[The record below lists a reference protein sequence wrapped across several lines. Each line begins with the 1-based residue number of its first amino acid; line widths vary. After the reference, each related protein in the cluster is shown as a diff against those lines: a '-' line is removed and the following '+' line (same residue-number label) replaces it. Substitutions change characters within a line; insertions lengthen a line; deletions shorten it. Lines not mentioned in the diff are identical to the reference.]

1 MFDLNKVVIFF
12 LLTAYSIQ
20 CHAQTVIS
28 GEVPSFTNKS
38 VSLWGFSGTSKKILD
53 TQVLNDHGQ
62 FTLKV
67 SEGISFCGYL
77 EIEGNQT
84 GPILLDADDSLYYVE
99 ESGIQSLEIQL
110 EHGRLNKGLHQ
121 YILAKPSK
129 MKAISALTFLKSVY
143 LNDSNLSSLS
153 ERVPFFEEEI
163 IRIKAIDDQFVH
175 SFGDDS
181 AVQEYLQYWNLV
193 NITPFILS
201 QNFEKVPNQ
210 VQKFRQIDYSDRS
223 LYESGLLKAVIE
235 SHLLLIENSA
245 MNFDKMISEINTSLD
260 SIVFSLEPLPRID
273 FSQTVLHIY
282 RYLESRSLFPSSKY
296 FALQLLNEH
305 FDKLEDQLVDELEGY
320 RKLDIGNV
328 APDIVFHPFVG
339 MEGLDN
345 QPNLDRLSETKDS
358 LIVVFFG
365 ASWCPLCPPE
375 LMKLNRV
382 QNQFSE
388 HNIATFF
395 ISLDTNKKVLTNF
408 IEPFSFPCYSDFK
421 SWDSKIAR
429 DYHIAL
435 TPSIFVL
442 DHELK
447 IILKPKNI
455 EQLIAWVNWNFSNV
469 KTD

>member
-1 MFDLNKVVIFF
+1 MFDVIRVVIYL
-12 LLTAYSIQ
+12 LLTAYSIK

-28 GEVPSFTNKS
+28 GEFRSFANKS

-62 FTLKV
+62 FTLNV
-67 SEGISFCGYL
+67 SAGISFCGYL

-84 GPILLDADDSLYYVE
+84 GPILLNADDSLYYIE
-99 ESGIQSLEIQL
+99 ETYIQSLEIQI

-121 YILAKPSK
+121 YISAKPSK
-129 MKAISALTFLKSVY
+129 MKAISALTFLKGVY

-175 SFGDDS
+175 SFRDDS
-181 AVQEYLQYWNLV
+181 EVREYLQYWDLV

-201 QNFEKVPNQ
+201 QDSEKVPNQ
-210 VQKFRQIDYSDRS
+210 VQKFRQINYSDRT

-245 MNFDKMISEINTSLD
+245 MNFDNMISEINTSLD
-260 SIVFSLEPLPRID
+260 SIVFSLVPLPRVD

-282 RYLESRSLFPSSKY
+282 SYLESRSLFPSSKY

-305 FDKLEDQLVDELEGY
+305 FDKLEGKLIDELEGY

-328 APDIVFHPFVG
+328 APDIVLHPFVG

-345 QPNLDRLSETKDS
+345 QPSLERLSENKDS
-358 LIVVFFG
+358 LKVVFFG

-382 QNQFSE
+382 QNQFSQ
-388 HNIATFF
+388 HNIASFF

-421 SWDSKIAR
+421 SWDSKVAR
-429 DYHIAL
+429 DYHIAS

-455 EQLIAWVNWNFSNV
+455 EQLIAWANWNFSSV
-469 KTD
+469 KSN